1 MIAMPLL
8 RTALRVSRLSRLGLH
23 LLRGLAAGAWRFPG
37 LTQEQRIVYIQR
49 WSEKLA
55 QILGITVRVQ
65 GIAPG
70 LYPPNHLLLAN
81 HISWLDIFIL
91 NAVTVSRFV
100 AKSEIRSWPLIG
112 RLCHHT
118 GTLFIEREKKR
129 DAARVNNAMIE
140 ALQSEHCVAVFP
152 EGTTSDGSRILPFR
166 SSLMQA
172 ALESHATIQPVYLRY
187 TDADGNYNPTPAYV
201 DDMSIGKSLWQIL
214 GARGLHAEIT
224 FLAPFPADHA
234 DRRHLTQF
242 VEARIIAAH
251 RALNEGNGDCEAL
264 FAPCTVAASASPATP
279 RQQDPEDMEETLC
292 HASRIAV

>member
-1 MIAMPLL
+1 MSLT
-8 RTALRVSRLSRLGLH
+8 RTALRISRLSRFALH
-23 LLRGLAAGAWRFPG
+23 LTRALYAGAVRFPR
-37 LTQEQRIVYIQR
+37 LSQEERIDYTHW
-49 WSEKLA
+49 WSMRLA

-70 LYPPNHLLLAN
+70 RYPPNHLLLSN

-100 AKSEIRSWPLIG
+100 AKSEIREWPLIG
-112 RLCHHT
+112 RLCCHT

-129 DAARVNNAMIE
+129 DAHRVNNAMIE

-172 ALESHATIQPVYLRY
+172 ALDSRATIQPVYLRY
-187 TDADGNYNPTPAYV
+187 TDADGNYNPIPAYI
-201 DDMSIGKSLWQIL
+201 DDMSIVSSLWQIL
-214 GARGLHAEIT
+214 GARGLHAEIN

-242 VEARIIAAH
+242 VESRISAAH
-251 RALNEGNGDCEAL
+251 RALNEGDGNCEAL
-264 FAPCTVAASASPATP
+264 FAPVSPANCSPAESCAEAASDEL
-279 RQQDPEDMEETLC
+279 QDTLAGR
-292 HASRIAV
+292 HIPV